1 MCNYFA
7 EVEKVRDCKQKSK
20 FGRIYGGV
28 DISFLGAEVWTT
40 FPGLVRGKQSARLS
54 ARRNS
59 PLVACLY
66 LNGKGVAFRAVAPFP
81 KKTCLFGGPTSEART
96 HFNTRCIKIENRKR
110 NQTLSIRLTQAE
122 KSAIC
127 KKSKKAHL
135 TLTEYILKS
144 SLQTEIKVV
153 DLQPLLVE
161 LKRIGNNLNQI
172 TKKINS
178 GAFNSYNFSEMIAMQ
193 RKIYDAIIKL
203 SREK

>member
-1 MCNYFA
+1 M
-7 EVEKVRDCKQKSK
+7 
-20 FGRIYGGV
+20 
-28 DISFLGAEVWTT
+28 
-40 FPGLVRGKQSARLS
+40 
-54 ARRNS
+54 
-59 PLVACLY
+59 
-66 LNGKGVAFRAVAPFP
+66 
-81 KKTCLFGGPTSEART
+81 
-96 HFNTRCIKIENRKR
+96 
-110 NQTLSIRLTQAE
+110 SIRLTDSE

-172 TKKINS
+172 TRKLNS
-178 GAFNSYNFSEMIAMQ
+178 GAFSTYNFSEMIAMQ

-203 SREK
+203 SEEK